1 MYSIQAVN
9 DSQFS
14 LGSSKV
20 HNEFLAIIDTSSDY
34 DTFVRRLNNWA
45 NNKLEGGV
53 SSLPQGLRLKWED
66 TPIMEKQGWVSIW
79 SGNIN
84 DEDSIG
90 EYVDLTYDEDGESVP
105 SQFFID
111 FNIDMDDANEDTIEK
126 VFYKNGSSDIS
137 ALLDGCSYE
146 EIVISKIQKS
156 INLKKSYN
164 AVILIY
170 NFEYKNEISSTGAF
184 DFIATTNYE

>member
-1 MYSIQAVN
+1 
-9 DSQFS
+9 
-14 LGSSKV
+14 
-20 HNEFLAIIDTSSDY
+20 
-34 DTFVRRLNNWA
+34 
-45 NNKLEGGV
+45 
-53 SSLPQGLRLKWED
+53 
-66 TPIMEKQGWVSIW
+66 MEKQGWVSIW
-79 SGNIN
+79 LGNIN
-84 DEDSIG
+84 DEDSIS
-90 EYVDLTYDEDGESVP
+90 EHVDLTYDEDGESVP

-111 FNIDMDDANEDTIEK
+111 FNIDMDETDEDTIEK
-126 VFYKNGSSDIS
+126 AVYKNSSSDIS

-146 EIVISKIQKS
+146 EIVIPKIQKS

>member
-1 MYSIQAVN
+1 
-9 DSQFS
+9 
-14 LGSSKV
+14 
-20 HNEFLAIIDTSSDY
+20 
-34 DTFVRRLNNWA
+34 
-45 NNKLEGGV
+45 
-53 SSLPQGLRLKWED
+53 
-66 TPIMEKQGWVSIW
+66 MEKQGWVSIW
-79 SGNIN
+79 LGNIN

-111 FNIDMDDANEDTIEK
+111 FNIDMDETDEDTIEK
-126 VFYKNGSSDIS
+126 AVYKNSSSNIS

-146 EIVISKIQKS
+146 EMVIPKIQKS
-156 INLKKSYN
+156 ITLKKSYN

-184 DFIATTNYE
+184 DFIAATNYE

>member
-1 MYSIQAVN
+1 
-9 DSQFS
+9 
-14 LGSSKV
+14 
-20 HNEFLAIIDTSSDY
+20 
-34 DTFVRRLNNWA
+34 
-45 NNKLEGGV
+45 
-53 SSLPQGLRLKWED
+53 
-66 TPIMEKQGWVSIW
+66 MEKQGWVSIW
-79 SGNIN
+79 LGNIN

-90 EYVDLTYDEDGESVP
+90 EYVDLTYDDDGESVP

-111 FNIDMDDANEDTIEK
+111 FNIDMDETDEDTIEK
-126 VFYKNGSSDIS
+126 AVYKNSSSDIS

-146 EIVISKIQKS
+146 EIVIPKIQKS

-184 DFIATTNYE
+184 DFIAATNYE

>member
-1 MYSIQAVN
+1 
-9 DSQFS
+9 
-14 LGSSKV
+14 
-20 HNEFLAIIDTSSDY
+20 
-34 DTFVRRLNNWA
+34 
-45 NNKLEGGV
+45 
-53 SSLPQGLRLKWED
+53 
-66 TPIMEKQGWVSIW
+66 MEKQGWVSIW
-79 SGNIN
+79 LGNIN

-111 FNIDMDDANEDTIEK
+111 FNIDMDETDEDTIEK
-126 VFYKNGSSDIS
+126 AVYKNSSSDIS

-146 EIVISKIQKS
+146 EIVIPKIQKS

-170 NFEYKNEISSTGAF
+170 NFQYKNEISSTGAF
-184 DFIATTNYE
+184 DFIAATNYE

>member
-1 MYSIQAVN
+1 
-9 DSQFS
+9 
-14 LGSSKV
+14 
-20 HNEFLAIIDTSSDY
+20 
-34 DTFVRRLNNWA
+34 
-45 NNKLEGGV
+45 
-53 SSLPQGLRLKWED
+53 
-66 TPIMEKQGWVSIW
+66 MEKQGWVSIW
-79 SGNIN
+79 LGNIN

-111 FNIDMDDANEDTIEK
+111 FNIDMDETDEDTIEK
-126 VFYKNGSSDIS
+126 AVYKNSSSDIS

-146 EIVISKIQKS
+146 EIVIPKIQKS

-170 NFEYKNEISSTGAF
+170 NFEYKNEISSTGTF
-184 DFIATTNYE
+184 DFIAATNYE

>member
-1 MYSIQAVN
+1 
-9 DSQFS
+9 
-14 LGSSKV
+14 
-20 HNEFLAIIDTSSDY
+20 
-34 DTFVRRLNNWA
+34 
-45 NNKLEGGV
+45 
-53 SSLPQGLRLKWED
+53 
-66 TPIMEKQGWVSIW
+66 MEKQGWVSIW
-79 SGNIN
+79 LGNIN

-111 FNIDMDDANEDTIEK
+111 FNIDMDETDEDTIEK
-126 VFYKNGSSDIS
+126 AVYKNSSSDIS

-146 EIVISKIQKS
+146 EIVIPKIQKS

-170 NFEYKNEISSTGAF
+170 NFEYNNEISSTGAF